1 MTAHPKKVPCCPP
14 CCWDRACVCCI
25 AASRSL
31 LQQPT
36 DSSMVFLY
44 FINYKTSIIRALCC
58 RHTSI
63 LSSLP
68 RLYTFKQFYH
78 CYQTRLV
85 VGREDIKT
93 TSSTRCHLSL
103 HICHGPLY
111 GCIQSDHHC
120 HRALLKVLSDPCLMQ
135 ASTTA
140 YIMFMKHSPLCRLA
154 IG

>member
-1 MTAHPKKVPCCPP
+1 MLLILLCTLMYADFLVGEWFLCPTAVQQIRASRHPAIQARRVAIRADAVRSTLVTAHSRKVPCCPP

-25 AASRSL
+25 ADSRSL

-44 FINYKTSIIRALCC
+44 FISYKTSIIRAFCC
-58 RHTSI
+58 RHTRI

-85 VGREDIKT
+85 VGRED
-93 TSSTRCHLSL
+93 
-103 HICHGPLY
+103 
-111 GCIQSDHHC
+111 
-120 HRALLKVLSDPCLMQ
+120 
-135 ASTTA
+135 
-140 YIMFMKHSPLCRLA
+140 
-154 IG
+154 